1 MTTDRSYRR
10 GMTHDKA
17 ISILIENAGI
27 QFDPQIVNVF
37 VNLPR
42 AAFFHRSSS
51 PKQAEPVEQPAGVV
65 A

>member
-10 GMTHDKA
+10 GMSHEKA
-17 ISILIENAGI
+17 ISILIQFAGI
-27 QFDPQIVNVF
+27 QFDPHIVETF

-42 AAFFHRSSS
+42 EVLTEHAAAQ
-51 PKQAEPVEQPAGVV
+51 KVALEAEQSVLAV